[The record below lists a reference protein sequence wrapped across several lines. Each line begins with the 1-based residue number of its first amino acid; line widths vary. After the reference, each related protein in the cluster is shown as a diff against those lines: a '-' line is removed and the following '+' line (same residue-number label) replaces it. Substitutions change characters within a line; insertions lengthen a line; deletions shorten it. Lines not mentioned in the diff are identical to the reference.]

1 MSEKIYRPA
10 FTMAP
15 PEADVSRALVICHSR
30 WFAPSVVQN
39 MVGGAY
45 DPLTYLLRFKDLHLK
60 RSKNL
65 LRGVMDIM
73 TLAFK
78 IHMPS
83 EIVLI
88 TDDEDPPEMLSA
100 IERMAKRLV
109 VVASLDYVPEVVHV
123 RLDSDGR
130 GVYKGVEVMF
140 SRRKTRKV
148 ICGCIDPRLA
158 RVRSEIEGRCSS
170 SWFTVPGCVYQL
182 GKRDRAWKYLRLWI
196 RENLRYA
203 KLHLGMVKLKV
214 CPHED
219 CKAHGA
225 PRGIDE
231 RADEGSLAR
240 VLKWRVRE
248 TENAVRRLLSDR
260 VFKGLSFEI
269 VAVTFNGRPLAIRV
283 SDKRSKRG
291 GGFISLVPTTS

>member
-1 MSEKIYRPA
+1 MSEKIHRPA
-10 FTMAP
+10 FTTAP
-15 PEADVSRALVICHSR
+15 PEEDVSQALVMCHSR
-30 WFAPSVVQN
+30 WFTPSVVQN

-45 DPLTYLLRFKDLHLK
+45 DPLTYLLRFKDLNSK

-78 IHMPS
+78 IHRPD

-88 TDDEDPPEMLSA
+88 TDDEDPPELLLA

-109 VVASLDYVPEVVHV
+109 VTASLDYQPEVVHV
-123 RLDSDGR
+123 QLDGDGQ
-130 GVYKGVEVMF
+130 GMYKGAKVVF
-140 SRRKTRKV
+140 PRRKTSKV

-158 RVRSEIEGRCSS
+158 RVRSEIENRCSS
-170 SWFTVPGCVYQL
+170 SWFTVPGCVHQL
-182 GKRDRAWKYLRLWI
+182 GKRERAWKYLRLWI
-196 RENLRYA
+196 RENLRHA
-203 KLHLGMVKLKV
+203 KLHLGMMKLKV

-283 SDKRSKRG
+283 ADQRRKKKK
-291 GGFISLVPTTS
+291 FVSLVPTAS